1 MVLSPTIG
9 EIMING
15 KMLINGKWKESDNSI
30 SVTNPYSGEIIG
42 KVPAANDDNIEEAI
56 DSGLSSFS
64 ESKKLTAYQ
73 RSHILE
79 NVSKLIQKNQ
89 DSLSELIASESGKP
103 MRYALG
109 EVKRA
114 VETFK
119 FASIEANQIY
129 GEVIPMDAASRG
141 KDYFGF
147 YKRVPK
153 GIILAITPFNFPLN
167 LVAHKIAPAIAS
179 GNSVILKPASV
190 TPLIATKLGEIFEK
204 SGLPKGILNILFGSG
219 SKVGIKLVRD
229 ERISMVTFTGS
240 LQVGEII
247 KKEAGFKTVT
257 LELGNNSAVIIEDA
271 NDLPAVVDR
280 LIVGAFAYSGQV
292 CISVQRIYV
301 QRKLYNEFVELF
313 IKKTESQKMG
323 DPLEKDIDIG
333 PMITDAETKRAMVWL
348 DEAKSMGAKILTG
361 GKKTD
366 NIIHP
371 TVLTNVTNEMK
382 VVKDEVFAPVVST
395 IPYDS
400 FEEAIRLANET
411 KYGLQAGVYTQD
423 VNKIF
428 SAIENIDVGGL
439 IINDF
444 PTFRVDHM
452 PYGGVKKSG
461 FGREGLKYAIE
472 EMTEIKLVV
481 IKR

>member
-1 MVLSPTIG
+1 
-9 EIMING
+9 MIKG
-15 KMLINGKWKESDNSI
+15 KMFINGKWKKSDKSI
-30 SVTNPYSGEIIG
+30 PVLNPYSGNTVGEI
-42 KVPAANDDNIEEAI
+42 PEANDKNIEEAI
-56 DSGLSSFS
+56 DSAVSSFS

-79 NVSKLIQKNQ
+79 NVSKLIEENH
-89 DSLSELIASESGKP
+89 DSLTKLIALESGKP
-103 MRYALG
+103 MRYASG

-153 GIILAITPFNFPLN
+153 GVVLAITPFNFPLN

-179 GNSVILKPASV
+179 GNSIVLKPASV
-190 TPLIATKLGEIFEK
+190 TPLIAIKLGEIFEK
-204 SGLPKGILNILFGSG
+204 SGLPKGILNIIFGSG

-229 ERISMVTFTGS
+229 ERINMVTFTGS

-247 KKEAGFKTVT
+247 KREAGFKTVT
-257 LELGNNSAVIIEDA
+257 LELGNNSAVIIEDVK
-271 NDLPAVVDR
+271 DLPALAER

-292 CISVQRIYV
+292 CISIQRIYV
-301 QRKLYNEFVELF
+301 HRKLYDDFVELF
-313 IKKTESQKMG
+313 ISKTENQKMG
-323 DPLEKDIDIG
+323 DPLKSETDIG
-333 PMITDAETKRAMVWL
+333 PMITSAEIKRAMAWL
-348 DEAKSMGAKILTG
+348 EEAKSMGAKILTG

-366 NIIHP
+366 KIIHP
-371 TVLTNVTNEMK
+371 TVLTNVTKQMK
-382 VVKDEVFAPVVST
+382 VVKDEVFAPVVSI
-395 IPYDS
+395 IPYDN
-400 FEEAIRLANET
+400 FDEAIKLANET
-411 KYGLQAGVYTQD
+411 KYGLQAGVFTQN

-428 SAIENIDVGGL
+428 SAIETIDVGGL

-444 PTFRVDHM
+444 PTFRVDQM

-461 FGREGLKYAIE
+461 SGREGLKYAIE